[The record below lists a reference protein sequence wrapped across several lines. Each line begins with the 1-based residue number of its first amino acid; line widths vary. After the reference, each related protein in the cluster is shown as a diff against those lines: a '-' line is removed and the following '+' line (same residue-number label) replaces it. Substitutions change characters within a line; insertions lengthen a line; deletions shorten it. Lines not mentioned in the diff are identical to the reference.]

1 MPGTVLGCGDKMEQS
16 GSDRHIYKYV
26 YCDKRFEMEG
36 WREAREASLNKMR
49 MESEG

>member
-1 MPGTVLGCGDKMEQS
+1 MPSAVLGCGDKIERS
-16 GSDRHIYKYV
+16 GSDRHMYKYV

-36 WREAREASLNKMR
+36 RREGGEASLSKVR